1 MTLTQIGTRLGAA
14 PIIVSLI
21 VTVILAGVVVISAL
35 WAYSPVIAILWTPF
49 VVALV
54 IALAAVL
61 AALRRPPWHDI
72 PAHARS
78 H

>member
-1 MTLTQIGTRLGAA
+1 M
-14 PIIVSLI
+14 IVSLI

-49 VVALV
+49 VVTLV

-61 AALRRPPWHDI
+61 AAFRRQPTHGT
-72 PAHARS
+72 PAHAQS